1 MLLRRLEYLIAL
13 EREGHFGR
21 AAESCHLSQS
31 ALSSAIKKLE
41 AELGVPIVRR
51 GQRYEGLTPEGLE
64 VLAWARRTLA
74 EQAALAQRLSAL
86 QSGLTGTLRLGVIPT
101 ALPAVSRLTA
111 PLRESHPDLR
121 FEIRSMSARR
131 IVAEL
136 DAFSID
142 AGMTYLGD
150 GLAGLRTVPLYEER
164 YLLLAPRRDSPA
176 EAVPAAPA
184 TWADVAGAPLCLL
197 TGEMQN
203 RRIIEAELAAAGVS
217 PHVVVETDSVSGV
230 YDHLAPL
237 GLASI
242 VPHAWLASHGLPDGY
257 DARPLPRAA
266 DPSPVGLVLSGS
278 GPDPLVVQA
287 LLGVA
292 RDQDLARTL

>member
-1 MLLRRLEYLIAL
+1 MLRRLEYLVAL

-64 VLAWARRTLA
+64 VLAWARRVLA
-74 EQAALAQRLSAL
+74 DQAALAQRLSAL

-101 ALPAVSRLTA
+101 AVPAVSRLTA
-111 PLRESHPDLR
+111 PLRAAHPDLR
-121 FEIRSMSARR
+121 FQVRSMSARR

-136 DAFSID
+136 DGFSID

-150 GLAGLRTVPLYEER
+150 GLAGLRVVPLYEER
-164 YLLLAPRRDSPA
+164 YLLLTPA
-176 EAVPAAPA
+176 GGAASDAGPAA
-184 TWADVAGAPLCLL
+184 WADAAGVPLCLL
-197 TGEMQN
+197 TGDMQN

-217 PHVVVETDSVSGV
+217 PDVVVETDSVGGV
-230 YDHLAPL
+230 YDHLTTM
-237 GLASI
+237 GLSSI
-242 VPHAWLASHGLPDGY
+242 VPHAWLASHGVPQGY
-257 DARPLPRAA
+257 AARPLPQAGE
-266 DPSPVGLVLSGS
+266 SHPVGLVLAGS

-292 RDQDLARTL
+292 RDQDLGRTL